1 LETLLFSFCLH
12 GSLRGQHAAGRADA
26 ASKLACG
33 IYIGRIGAGGNGEI
47 EQFSFKTMNYY

>member
-1 LETLLFSFCLH
+1 M
-12 GSLRGQHAAGRADA
+12 GSLRR

-33 IYIGRIGAGGNGEI
+33 IYIGRIGAGGNGVN

>member
-1 LETLLFSFCLH
+1 LETLLFSLSLH
-12 GSLRGQHAAGRADA
+12 GQLAAGRADA

-33 IYIGRIGAGGNGEI
+33 IYIGRIGAGGNGVN